1 MINKVT
7 PIFFLITKHDVE
19 IPKNQPL
26 RVIIGLREVTNEL
39 ASEKFVL
46 MLGVAIDASGSPF
59 RGIIHY
65 RNKDI
70 KIVKIRI
77 YNVNHDST
85 IIP

>member
-26 RVIIGLREVTNEL
+26 RVIICLREVTDKL

-46 MLGVAIDASGSPF
+46 MLRVAIDASGSPL
-59 RGIIHY
+59 RGFIHC

-70 KIVKIRI
+70 KIVEIRI
-77 YNVNHDST
+77 YNINHDST